1 METFLIFTIASIIG
15 YALCV
20 WYLISL
26 STESHISKATIHTRI
41 FAQYA
46 CSTLLI
52 FAIASAL
59 LHFQAA
65 GAHLMSTWNDSSFT
79 TDLMVLVFLASILI
93 AYNIRFIRI
102 FCQPVYLVGS
112 IPNLDQFIL
121 YLRPFETDN
130 TSFEGFVKYISDK
143 SYKAIAIANP
153 HMVVQNVESDKIYA
167 TDEEWKDAVHQ
178 CMQKSKFNILHIGNT
193 DGCLWELQQCM
204 DNQLGKTI
212 FIVSTEEGYSVLQNF
227 IYKLDKHVY
236 FPKLP
241 QDGSIA
247 FFHRTADT
255 MSAWDNF
262 VIYNRQSAEEL
273 VDKFVSKRQNLLT
286 EFELREEARK
296 KPLVGLFQ
304 NQYFPEKLG
313 MYSWAW
319 LSVLAFPF
327 VGRLR
332 TIYTTI
338 LLVLTLIA
346 ILSRMVIGPWILWGI
361 GFFIALFGKRMM
373 WLSGKWAGGEAISKQ
388 INFLAII
395 QLISLVLAYFLS
407 KWYLYLHPIQHSF
420 NFAY

>member
-1 METFLIFTIASIIG
+1 
-15 YALCV
+15 
-20 WYLISL
+20 
-26 STESHISKATIHTRI
+26 
-41 FAQYA
+41 
-46 CSTLLI
+46 
-52 FAIASAL
+52 
-59 LHFQAA
+59 
-65 GAHLMSTWNDSSFT
+65 
-79 TDLMVLVFLASILI
+79 
-93 AYNIRFIRI
+93 
-102 FCQPVYLVGS
+102 
-112 IPNLDQFIL
+112 
-121 YLRPFETDN
+121 
-130 TSFEGFVKYISDK
+130 
-143 SYKAIAIANP
+143 
-153 HMVVQNVESDKIYA
+153 
-167 TDEEWKDAVHQ
+167 
-178 CMQKSKFNILHIGNT
+178 
-193 DGCLWELQQCM
+193 
-204 DNQLGKTI
+204 
-212 FIVSTEEGYSVLQNF
+212 
-227 IYKLDKHVY
+227 
-236 FPKLP
+236 
-241 QDGSIA
+241 
-247 FFHRTADT
+247 

-273 VDKFVSKRQNLLT
+273 VDKFVSRRQNLLT